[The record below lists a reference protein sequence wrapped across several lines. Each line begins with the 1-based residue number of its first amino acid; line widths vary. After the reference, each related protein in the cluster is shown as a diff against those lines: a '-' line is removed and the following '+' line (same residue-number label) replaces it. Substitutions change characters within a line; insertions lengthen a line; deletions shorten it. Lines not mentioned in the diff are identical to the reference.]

1 MTGAFF
7 ILLINFLY
15 FSVYPLQYACQMARR
30 NIFDSRLYDMW
41 SYYQF
46 MADFTDPAASSDFY
60 ATRGEDEDRQ
70 GRFRTDCA
78 MERLAVELHQYE

>member
-1 MTGAFF
+1 
-7 ILLINFLY
+7 
-15 FSVYPLQYACQMARR
+15 
-30 NIFDSRLYDMW
+30 MW